1 MDRDKLQ
8 THIRKLI
15 KDGLLD
21 GKIIETNDGDR
32 YHHEHGENIKFKILD
47 KKYSI
52 GYVYTTEDDDDW
64 AQAEC
69 YESKWCL
76 CNNEYIN
83 PKELYEIVENRKSIE
98 RESKIKSLGI

>member
-1 MDRDKLQ
+1 MHRDKLQ
-8 THIRKLI
+8 SHIRKLI

-21 GKIIETNDGDR
+21 GKIIDTSEGDR
-32 YHHEHGENIKFKILD
+32 YRNEQGENIKFKILN

-52 GYVYTTEDDDDW
+52 GYAYVTEDDDDW
-64 AQAEC
+64 GQAEC
-69 YESKWCL
+69 YESSWCL

-83 PKELYEIVENRKSIE
+83 PKELYEIVENRKAIE

>member
-1 MDRDKLQ
+1 MNKEKLHS
-8 THIRKLI
+8 HIRKLI

-21 GKIIETNDGDR
+21 GNIIEINEGDE
-32 YHHEHGENIKFKILD
+32 YNNQHGENIKFKILD

-52 GYVYTTEDDDDW
+52 GYVYITEDADDW

-69 YESKWCL
+69 YESNWCL

-98 RESKIKSLGI
+98 RETKLKSLGI